1 MKDRFIPIDIAK
13 GIAIILI
20 VFIHNRFVMY
30 DGGKGFSIL
39 SSFLLPLF
47 FFLSGIFFK
56 PNEPFGQM
64 LFKRADALLKPYF
77 VTLLVLGAGYVLIR
91 NENVW
96 EYQFGVLY
104 GNGATIKWVPLWFL
118 PHLFLIT
125 LYSWCLLAITRLD
138 RTGFLPKFLGLLI
151 LFSVGFV
158 VQASFWNMPVKLN
171 GENLKLF
178 GKDFLLPGLPFSLD
192 LIFLTGCYY
201 LLGLFLK
208 QKIVR
213 FVFVPKLFWMA
224 LITFSLTHYWSDA
237 AIDYNKRLFDNL
249 LLSTVQALLGIYMVL
264 SFSALISNFKT
275 VARILSRIGEAA
287 ILILIFHWSMQ
298 EHTFRYLKSIIGER
312 DGYAAVASFIVGL
325 CFPFLV
331 KVFIDRFR
339 ILRMM
344 YYPVKSTKNQ

>member
-1 MKDRFIPIDIAK
+1 MKERLTHVDIAK

-20 VFIHNRFVMY
+20 VFIHNKFVMY

-56 PNEPFGQM
+56 PNEPFRQM
-64 LFKRADALLKPYF
+64 LFRRADALLKPYF
-77 VTLLVLGAGYVLIR
+77 VTFLMLGAAYVLIR

-96 EYQFGVLY
+96 EYLFGVLY

-158 VQASFWNMPVKLN
+158 VQASFWNMPVKMN

-178 GKDFLLPGLPFSLD
+178 GRDFLLPGLPFSLD

-213 FVFVPKLFWMA
+213 FTFVPKLFWMA
-224 LITFSLTHYWSDA
+224 LITFSLTHYWSAA

-249 LLSTVQALLGIYMVL
+249 LLSTGQALLGIYLVL
-264 SFSALISNFKT
+264 SFSALISSFKR
-275 VARILSRIGEAA
+275 VSRILGRIGEAA
-287 ILILIFHWSMQ
+287 ILVLIFHWSIQ
-298 EHTFRYLKSIIGER
+298 EHTFRYLKSILGGR

-325 CFPFLV
+325 GFPFLV
-331 KVFIDRFR
+331 KVLIDRFR
-339 ILRMM
+339 ILQMM
-344 YYPVKSTKNQ
+344 YYPVKSTKNH